1 MTPTDPLVDEAL
13 VELVTKAIVDDLERQ
28 GVAYG
33 RTNPEALARAA
44 ITAMRAVSQE
54 GLGASP
60 LATGL
65 AGAEAPEPPSRL
77 GPSDGIPSAT
87 TFIQCGEKPDCD
99 HDFQGWR
106 EFDDG
111 LGGESVCGKC
121 GIGAMEWSMGFL
133 P

>member
-1 MTPTDPLVDEAL
+1 MR
-13 VELVTKAIVDDLERQ
+13 LER
-28 GVAYG
+28 
-33 RTNPEALARAA
+33 PDF
-44 ITAMRAVSQE
+44 
-54 GLGASP
+54 LGASP

-65 AGAEAPEPPSRL
+65 AGAEAPEPHSRL